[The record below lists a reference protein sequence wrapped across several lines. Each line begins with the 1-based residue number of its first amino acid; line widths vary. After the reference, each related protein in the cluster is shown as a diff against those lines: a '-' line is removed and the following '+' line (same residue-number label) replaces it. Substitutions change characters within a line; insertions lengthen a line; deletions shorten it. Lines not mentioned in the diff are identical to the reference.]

1 MPLSAPVSRLTTE
14 VCGSQYAGS
23 ASRPCNGTILVGL
36 SVALFAMSSCATQAQ
51 RQAETISTGI
61 QQSYEVAKGCF
72 EGANSSF
79 AHTNLY
85 KSFPPPP
92 VSLAHLA
99 DTTLPSEQ
107 DRQDLIAYHAAT
119 LPCRTQML
127 DDYKRFAPSL
137 ATVQREYFDILDV
150 IYLRLAEGSI
160 SYGEANRAK
169 VELDGI
175 YERAWQEAITTIN
188 RDLMAAQH
196 AELQQRAA
204 AAMALQQW
212 SYQQQVLNSLN
223 RPTTTN
229 CALTGGFINCQ
240 NY

>member
-1 MPLSAPVSRLTTE
+1 MLACLGIVL
-14 VCGSQYAGS
+14 
-23 ASRPCNGTILVGL
+23 NL
-36 SVALFAMSSCATQAQ
+36 VALFGISACATQAQ
-51 RQAETISTGI
+51 RQAEAIATGI
-61 QQSYEVAKGCF
+61 QESH
-72 EGANSSF
+72 EGASNCIEDANSSF

-85 KSFPPPP
+85 QRFPPPP

-99 DTTLPSEQ
+99 DITVPNEQ
-107 DRQDLIAYHAAT
+107 DRQDLITYHAAT

-127 DDYKRFAPSL
+127 DGYRQVAPTL
-137 ATVQREYFDILDV
+137 ATITREYFDILDV
-150 IYLRLAEGSI
+150 IYLRLAEGGT

-169 VELDGI
+169 VELDSL
-175 YERAWQEAITTIN
+175 YERAWQEAITAID
-188 RDLMAAQH
+188 RDLAVAQQ

-229 CALTGGFINCQ
+229 CSVTGGLINCQ
-240 NY
+240 SY